1 MNTPSARAPA
11 GADHADVEEPS
22 DGLDAEDIKF
32 LRSLRTS
39 ATPGPSSD
47 GEAGERLGLTGEC
60 VWPTC
65 ARVKRFCYDA
75 TEVGR
80 RIRALCPETC
90 GCGYP
95 LTDQALTDIEQGCSV
110 DTTGFYH
117 GALRTMPCTDVTA
130 EGDAYDAVARDVM
143 NMTRWA
149 AFQRYLDHK
158 ARDSESMPVDLRRQ
172 VNVYVGYLKKYGCR
186 YLRDPSV
193 WHDLNSTEDAFRTD
207 ARNGSKAMPPY
218 LSGRNLCVRG
228 RGGHKPL
235 SLFCPVACG
244 CHRGDRDCSLRCPER
259 EPATP
264 TCPAHQEAIWV
275 REGRRPGHCPRLPR
289 SQLLDVG
296 VDHGGMMGEMP

>member
-1 MNTPSARAPA
+1 MNTPSAR
-11 GADHADVEEPS
+11 DVEEPS

-47 GEAGERLGLTGEC
+47 GEAGERLGS
-60 VWPTC
+60 
-65 ARVKRFCYDA
+65 
-75 TEVGR
+75 
-80 RIRALCPETC
+80 I
-90 GCGYP
+90 
-95 LTDQALTDIEQGCSV
+95 
-110 DTTGFYH
+110 
-117 GALRTMPCTDVTA
+117 
-130 EGDAYDAVARDVM
+130 
-143 NMTRWA
+143 
-149 AFQRYLDHK
+149 
-158 ARDSESMPVDLRRQ
+158 
-172 VNVYVGYLKKYGCR
+172 
-186 YLRDPSV
+186 
-193 WHDLNSTEDAFRTD
+193 WHSLNSTEDAFRAD

-235 SLFCPVACG
+235 SLFCPEACG

>member
-1 MNTPSARAPA
+1 M
-11 GADHADVEEPS
+11 
-22 DGLDAEDIKF
+22 
-32 LRSLRTS
+32 
-39 ATPGPSSD
+39 
-47 GEAGERLGLTGEC
+47 
-60 VWPTC
+60 
-65 ARVKRFCYDA
+65 
-75 TEVGR
+75 
-80 RIRALCPETC
+80 
-90 GCGYP
+90 
-95 LTDQALTDIEQGCSV
+95 

-117 GALRTMPCTDVTA
+117 GALRTMPCTDVSA
-130 EGDAYDAVARDVM
+130 EGDAYDAVALDVM

-172 VNVYVGYLKKYGCR
+172 VNVYVGYLKTYGCR

-193 WHDLNSTEDAFRTD
+193 WHTLNSTEDAFRAD

-259 EPATP
+259 EPSTP

>member
-1 MNTPSARAPA
+1 MNTPSAR
-11 GADHADVEEPS
+11 DVEEPS

-39 ATPGPSSD
+39 ATP
-47 GEAGERLGLTGEC
+47 
-60 VWPTC
+60 V
-65 ARVKRFCYDA
+65 
-75 TEVGR
+75 
-80 RIRALCPETC
+80 
-90 GCGYP
+90 
-95 LTDQALTDIEQGCSV
+95 
-110 DTTGFYH
+110 
-117 GALRTMPCTDVTA
+117 
-130 EGDAYDAVARDVM
+130 
-143 NMTRWA
+143 
-149 AFQRYLDHK
+149 
-158 ARDSESMPVDLRRQ
+158 
-172 VNVYVGYLKKYGCR
+172 
-186 YLRDPSV
+186 
-193 WHDLNSTEDAFRTD
+193 NSTEDAFRAD

-235 SLFCPVACG
+235 SLFCPEACG

-296 VDHGGMMGEMP
+296 VDHGGMMGEMS